1 MFNKKFNLLKEA
13 TEYGFMPYMETYILD
28 GKKRPIVVI
37 FPGGGYGMVS
47 EREAERIAM
56 AYNAAGFHAAVVY
69 YCVEP
74 HTHPLPIQNAANA
87 VAMLRENAEKWNID
101 TDKVIVCGFSAG
113 GHLAASLSALWN
125 DSEIFSEH
133 EIELA
138 MHKPNA
144 QILSYPVI
152 TSGEFAHKDS
162 FKNLTGTDDES
173 NHLWSSLSLERRITD
188 IIPPT
193 FLWHTYEDICVP
205 VENTLM
211 YAAGLRRVGVPMSLK
226 HI

>member
-101 TDKVIVCGFSAG
+101 TDKVIVCGFSACLLYTSIPIDNAYAIG
-113 GHLAASLSALWN
+113 DSMNDLPMLTAVPNSIVMGNGSEELKKSASFVTKDLLDN
-125 DSEIFSEH
+125 G
-133 EIELA
+133 IE
-138 MHKPNA
+138 
-144 QILSYPVI
+144 
-152 TSGEFAHKDS
+152 
-162 FKNLTGTDDES
+162 
-173 NHLWSSLSLERRITD
+173 
-188 IIPPT
+188 
-193 FLWHTYEDICVP
+193 
-205 VENTLM
+205 
-211 YAAGLRRVGVPMSLK
+211 YALK
-226 HI
+226 HFGMI

>member
-1 MFNKKFNLLKEA
+1 MDLCRIWKRIFL
-13 TEYGFMPYMETYILD
+13 IC
-28 GKKRPIVVI
+28 KKRPIVVI

-125 DSEIFSEH
+125 DSEIFSER
-133 EIELA
+133 EIELV
-138 MHKPNA
+138 NA
-144 QILSYPVI
+144 CQMPANLLSAI
-152 TSGEFAHKDS
+152 TSGEFAQQR
-162 FKNLTGTDDES
+162 F
-173 NHLWSSLSLERRITD
+173 I
-188 IIPPT
+188 
-193 FLWHTYEDICVP
+193 
-205 VENTLM
+205 
-211 YAAGLRRVGVPMSLK
+211 
-226 HI
+226 

>member
-144 QILSYPVI
+144 QILSYPVNLLI
-152 TSGEFAHKDS
+152 KIHLKILQVQMTSQIIYGAVCR
-162 FKNLTGTDDES
+162 LRGV
-173 NHLWSSLSLERRITD
+173 LRI
-188 IIPPT
+188 
-193 FLWHTYEDICVP
+193 
-205 VENTLM
+205 
-211 YAAGLRRVGVPMSLK
+211 
-226 HI
+226 